1 MEPGVSIDDGGDG
14 RVARLLGDVALVDEG
29 ELPPIQRL
37 HGPGRLGGTQFAAV
51 AEHGGEVAFARAV
64 NLGVEPGDRAEVAGA
79 GLPVLRGGGGGG
91 EAERGARPPPTGVPA
106 RP

>member
-1 MEPGVSIDDGGDG
+1 MEPGVSIDDDGDG
-14 RVARLLGDVALVDEG
+14 RVERLLGDVALVDEG

-51 AEHGGEVAFARAV
+51 AEHGGEVAFARPV

-79 GLPVLRGGGGGG
+79 LPRLPRGGAGG
-91 EAERGARPPPTGVPA
+91 ELEASRGAPPPSRPPVP
-106 RP
+106 

>member
-1 MEPGVSIDDGGDG
+1 MEPGVSIDDDGDG
-14 RVARLLGDVALVDEG
+14 RVERLLGDVALVDEG

-64 NLGVEPGDRAEVAGA
+64 NLGVEPGDRAEVAGGGCA
-79 GLPVLRGGGGGG
+79 RLPGGGRGRRGG
-91 EAERGARPPPTGVPA
+91 RGATPPPS
-106 RP
+106 